1 MPPLVVSVWA
11 AIFVVPLLVA
21 FWDAARVDR
30 DVAKAE
36 HLAQDFIALRA
47 NGDFERA
54 ASRCREIGGA
64 LGQGVAGLLD
74 ARRHGQPVSQP
85 ALLEMAGSL
94 AYPRALGCIGLF
106 VLVVGPVAVVAP
118 LMQVETWPIATI
130 VVLPIC
136 AFAYLANRAGQA
148 ERVMLEALRRID
160 QAAAP
165 PGHPGP
171 IQKNPT
177 GLEPRP

>member
-1 MPPLVVSVWA
+1 MPPLAVGVWA

-21 FWDAARVDR
+21 FWDAARVSR
-30 DVAKAE
+30 EVAKAE
-36 HLAQDFIALRA
+36 HLAQDFIALCA
-47 NGDFERA
+47 NGDFERT

-74 ARRHGQPVSQP
+74 ARRHGHPVSQP
-85 ALLEMAGSL
+85 ALVELAGHL

-118 LMQVETWPIATI
+118 LMKVETWPIATI

-136 AFAYLANRAGQA
+136 AFAYLANRAVQA
-148 ERVMLEALRRID
+148 ERVMFEALRRID
-160 QAAAP
+160 QAATP
-165 PGHPGP
+165 PSLQGP
-171 IQKNPT
+171 LGDDPT
-177 GLEPRP
+177 AL